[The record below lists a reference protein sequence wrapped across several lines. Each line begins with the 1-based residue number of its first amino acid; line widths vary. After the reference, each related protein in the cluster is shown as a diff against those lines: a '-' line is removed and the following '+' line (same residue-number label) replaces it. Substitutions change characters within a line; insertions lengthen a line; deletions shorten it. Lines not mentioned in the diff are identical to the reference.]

1 MTQNT
6 KTVQILSKAEAKILV
21 NRSEARYLGRA
32 TFSHE
37 EIYASLAESAQS
49 SDLERTAL
57 QAFAELHRAD
67 ILVQVNDRSR
77 FGCVTDCINKT
88 YDLYKL
94 TNPKTGAY

>member
-37 EIYASLAESAQS
+37 VIFCSMAETAES

-57 QAFAELHRAD
+57 QEFARQHRAD

-77 FGCVTDCINKT
+77 YGNVSDCISKT
-88 YDLYKL
+88 YDFYKL
-94 TNPKTGAY
+94 NKSQMEVY